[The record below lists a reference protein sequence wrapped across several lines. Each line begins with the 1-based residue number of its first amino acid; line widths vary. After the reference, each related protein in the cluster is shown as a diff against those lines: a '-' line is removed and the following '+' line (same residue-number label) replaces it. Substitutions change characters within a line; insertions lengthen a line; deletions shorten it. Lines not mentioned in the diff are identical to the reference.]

1 MSAIV
6 PVTHKKVIILTAPSG
21 AGKSTIT
28 KYLLANYPHLGF
40 SISATTRKPRGTEKD
55 GIEYHFLSTKAF
67 EAHIDQNDFLEYE
80 MVYEGLYYGTL
91 KSELER
97 LWQSG
102 KTPVLDID
110 VKGALKVQ
118 NVLGANCLSIFIMPP
133 SVEVLKERLQSRQ
146 TESAEAIQTRIDKAA
161 YEIEFSNQFKAIVKN
176 EVLEVA
182 CAEVAK
188 LIENFINK

>member
-1 MSAIV
+1 MSV
-6 PVTHKKVIILTAPSG
+6 MDPNKHKKVIILTAPSG

-28 KYLLANYPHLGF
+28 KYLLANYPNLAF
-40 SISATTRKPRGTEKD
+40 SISATTRQPRGNEKD
-55 GIEYHFLSTKAF
+55 GVEYHFISAAAF
-67 EAHIDQNDFLEYE
+67 EGHIYQNDFVEYE

-91 KSELER
+91 KSELDR
-97 LWQSG
+97 LWQLG

-110 VKGALKVQ
+110 VKGAIKVQ
-118 NVLGANCLSIFIMPP
+118 NVLGENCLSIFIMPP
-133 SVEVLKERLQSRQ
+133 SIEVLRERLLSRK

-176 EVLEVA
+176 EELEVA